1 MDRKNTYE
9 GMFLVDAGNP
19 DFEAAGEPIRSIL
32 ERREAEILALKP
44 WDERKL
50 AYRIAGRKRGLYALS
65 YFKVAPAHIAEI
77 EHDCQLDERILRVLI
92 LKRDGL
98 TEEEIAA
105 ETPAMASARR
115 RAASKGGKGSGGEG
129 KPDRPRRRPGDK
141 ASADED
147 KPGASGRDDAEA
159 PAKKGSRKGGDEKD
173 QGGDE
178 KDQGGSEKDDSGDGE
193 GDDT

>member
-65 YFKVAPAHIAEI
+65 YFKAAPAHIAEI

-92 LKRDGL
+92 LRREGL
-98 TEEEIAA
+98 TEEEIEA

-115 RAASKGGKGSGGEG
+115 KAASKGGKGSGGEG
-129 KPDRPRRRPGDK
+129 KPDRPRKRPADK
-141 ASADED
+141 ASTAKDAPDAPDREGSEAQDDGGSDDGDED
-147 KPGASGRDDAEA
+147 
-159 PAKKGSRKGGDEKD
+159 DE
-173 QGGDE
+173 
-178 KDQGGSEKDDSGDGE
+178 SGDGE
-193 GDDT
+193 GDDS